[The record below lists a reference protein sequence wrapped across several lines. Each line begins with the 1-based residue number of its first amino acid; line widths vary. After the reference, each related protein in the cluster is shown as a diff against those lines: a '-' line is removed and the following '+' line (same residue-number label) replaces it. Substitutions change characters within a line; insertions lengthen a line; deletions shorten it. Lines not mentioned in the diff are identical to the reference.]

1 MIYLCV
7 KERGVLFGTALIILF
22 ASVAALAQAPM
33 EIPSSADRV
42 RTTTSRNPAAS
53 LAFDALPYADDLSD
67 FKFDVDVYPSKFF
80 LGDVAYFYIR
90 QTNVSDKPLTILSES
105 HFGSR
110 PYVALTSKASP
121 IRPIYSIGEY
131 YSLAGCVTLQ
141 PGESYKVSRRCFTS
155 AISCDA
161 DEDDIVSFWND
172 VRLRVAETGLVDCE
186 FVVYLAPPRSML
198 EQEKLYKSFNEKV
211 FRPIGGGSF
220 TVVARPR
227 NEIQF
232 LESIR
237 RDKQETPRDTSYRL
251 LSVDQDLSVCLAKGA
266 AMGGCA
272 LPETIDGWRRFE
284 EKFSPSTLKDECVL
298 TRLMLTYY
306 TAPEGAET
314 QTALAQI
321 LEFVNSRPEAQR
333 LAFFVSLQRIISG
346 SQYDTKNA
354 KLISEARRLK
364 TVLTS
369 AY

>member
-1 MIYLCV
+1 M
-7 KERGVLFGTALIILF
+7 
-22 ASVAALAQAPM
+22 
-33 EIPSSADRV
+33 
-42 RTTTSRNPAAS
+42 
-53 LAFDALPYADDLSD
+53 
-67 FKFDVDVYPSKFF
+67 
-80 LGDVAYFYIR
+80 
-90 QTNVSDKPLTILSES
+90 
-105 HFGSR
+105 
-110 PYVALTSKASP
+110 
-121 IRPIYSIGEY
+121 
-131 YSLAGCVTLQ
+131 
-141 PGESYKVSRRCFTS
+141 
-155 AISCDA
+155 
-161 DEDDIVSFWND
+161 
-172 VRLRVAETGLVDCE
+172 RLRVAETGLVDCE